1 MILSFKVK
9 NFLSIRDE
17 QTISFEANKAD
28 KTLKDLLSVEVKPNC
43 FVNKMGIF
51 YGANASGKSNIL
63 YAIEAVFS
71 ILCTTKEKDTPIYFY
86 SPFALRKGE
95 PTEFKIVFFIEGI
108 QYDYTVSYNQT
119 TILSETLLYYP
130 KGSKA
135 LFYERTFV
143 GENIQPKI
151 DFGNNL
157 KLSANTK
164 KNIKVRTF
172 NNQSVLGSLGN
183 LSLTEEAHE
192 LIKLYVWVLKYVH
205 NVNGDYLVRNM
216 VSEIDKVCNDS
227 KLKKFYL
234 DMLAK
239 ADFNIINFNLV
250 DDRDN
255 MSKERVEYILSQ
267 KNFTDEDRRALLSD
281 VSFVNHSKEGDFSTL
296 SNVQSDGTKRYIEL
310 LRYLYEMITDNHIC
324 LFDELGNE
332 IHYDLL
338 AYYLL
343 VFLRNSN
350 QSQLL
355 FTTHSIMLLDE
366 EFVRRDMVYLTE
378 KDKDT
383 AVSNYT
389 RVSDMGLHKNISLY
403 NAYKI
408 GRLGAKPDLGS
419 AYLDFIKE
427 C

>member
-28 KTLKDLLSVEVKPNC
+28 KTLKDLLTVEVKPHC

-63 YAIEAVFS
+63 YAIEAVFK
-71 ILCTTKEKDTPIYFY
+71 ILYLTKQKEDPIFNY

-95 PTEFKIVFFIEGI
+95 PTEFNIIFFIEGV

-119 TILSETLLYYP
+119 NILSELLHYYP
-130 KGSKA
+130 NGSKA
-135 LFYERTFV
+135 LFYKRKYI

-151 DFGNNL
+151 EFGNKL

-164 KNIKVRTF
+164 KDIKGRTF

-183 LSLTEEAHE
+183 LSLTEEAYE
-192 LIKLYVWVLKYVH
+192 LIKLYVWAIKYVH
-205 NVNGDYLVRNM
+205 DIDGDYVIRNM
-216 VSEIDKVCNDS
+216 IAEIDKVCNDS
-227 KLKKFYL
+227 KLKQFYL

-255 MSKERVEYILSQ
+255 MSRERVEYILSE
-267 KNFTDEDRRALLSD
+267 KNITDEDRRALLSD
-281 VSFVNHSKEGDFSTL
+281 VSFVNHSTDGDFSTL
-296 SNVQSDGTKRYIEL
+296 SKVQSDGTKRYIEL

-366 EFVRRDMVYLTE
+366 EFVRRDMVYLAE

-383 AVSNYT
+383 AVSSYT

-403 NAYKI
+403 KAYKI

-419 AYLDFIKE
+419 TYLDFIKE